1 MAQGSRRFTGAIIQ
15 ESGATE
21 KRRRNDGAL
30 EYRSTG
36 RTSTR
41 CNNSSLHYS
50 TTPIFSCLCFLRP
63 CRIHVSIASE
73 RDGFG
78 RHHSTN
84 RPMGS
89 SRPPCYH
96 LSRSIPWLG
105 CLPVR

>member
-1 MAQGSRRFTGAIIQ
+1 MAQGSRKFTGAIIQ

-30 EYRSTG
+30 EYWSTG

-41 CNNSSLHYS
+41 CNNSSLHYY
-50 TTPIFSCLCFLRP
+50 TTPILFFSSCLCFLKA
-63 CRIHVSIASE
+63 CRIHVAIASK

-84 RPMGS
+84 RPLGC
-89 SRPPCYH
+89 SRPRCYN
-96 LSRSIPWLG
+96 L
-105 CLPVR
+105 